1 MTIKISP
8 KLSYF
13 HHGSTSPSVIYQN
26 NELITAAKVIYVSRK
41 IKIQNGPD
49 QSYGFSMF
57 VYGFLDT
64 NGKY

>member
-1 MTIKISP
+1 M
-8 KLSYF
+8 
-13 HHGSTSPSVIYQN
+13 
-26 NELITAAKVIYVSRK
+26 ITAAKVIYVSRK

-64 NGKY
+64 NGKYQMGSVYLSGVQF